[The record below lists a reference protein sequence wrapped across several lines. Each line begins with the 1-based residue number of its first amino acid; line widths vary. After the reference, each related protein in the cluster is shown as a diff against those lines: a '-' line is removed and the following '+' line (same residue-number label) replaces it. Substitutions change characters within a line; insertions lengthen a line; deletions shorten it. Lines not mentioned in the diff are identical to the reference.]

1 MWAWIVAVVLVIGAW
16 AAGFFFEVA
25 LWIRI
30 AITVVAVL
38 LIVGYYVVR
47 RIRAKSAAKA
57 LERELLK
64 QAEQQAAN
72 ARPDRR
78 AEINELHA
86 QFKRGL
92 GALKG
97 SRLGAGTGANAL
109 YALPWY
115 MIVGPPG
122 AGKTTA
128 IRHSGLD
135 FPIPDATGAL
145 RGVGGT
151 KNCDWWFTNEA
162 ILLDTAGRFATQADD
177 HEEWMA
183 FLDML
188 RKHRDKTPINGVLV
202 GISIADVVGA
212 TEEQAEQTAK
222 ALRARIDEVMTR
234 LQMIVP
240 VYVVFTKVDLIAG
253 FVETFE
259 DLKKSERAQIWGV
272 TFPLAQASM
281 DEPNKAFEAEFDLLI
296 EALHGHALRR
306 LANVRGHDKRARI
319 HQFPIEM
326 RALKGALAEFIG
338 ALLRKNTYQET
349 PLFRGVYFT
358 SGTQEGRPMDRVMA
372 GMQRA
377 FGLRVGG
384 SVEPP
389 MPAAADAKSYFL
401 TDLFRRVIF
410 PDQFVAAR
418 TRGEARRQLFAR
430 IGMGVG
436 AAALAALIA
445 IPAITSYL
453 KNRELVRST
462 GAIADEAERVDW
474 TDKAKATEG
483 LARIEPLRARL
494 HELETWNKDAPPLS
508 YRWGMYSGNTLYE
521 PVRDEYVSIVQRAMI
536 KPVKA
541 SLEEHLRS
549 IEANP
554 KRTPEEFNQ
563 RYDEL
568 KKYLMLTEREH
579 LDVDWAAPRITR
591 LWAEQA
597 HLKSADDE
605 AVVQLNVEE
614 YLRLVKSGQL
624 SPATRDERLV
634 TYVRSELLRTP
645 QIGRLYENLVRD
657 TNTEIAPLRRE
668 SIFYGSIA
676 TFVSSKRNLKID
688 GAYTKL
694 GWAKVRRLLDA
705 EKTKLTSEGW
715 VLGTEDE
722 RMPADQIDKE
732 VAALRQIYFDRY
744 REAWRDFLADLVV
757 AQPTS
762 AEASLEELLAL
773 TEPEWPYLRLVRILA
788 DNVELEMTS
797 AEAGKPGILEQVEER
812 AKEAAKQK
820 LLGQQVSLDAG
831 ALLNRDRPA
840 SPVELA
846 FRPITT
852 FGMPPKD
859 APPGAP
865 PTGLS
870 QYMGVL
876 RKLVG
881 VLGDLKDAKAAP
893 DPKAL
898 TGEFEQAYRA
908 TTALL
913 ADQDA
918 FTRPLMSPLLL
929 DPIASSWGS
938 VLKDAGGAA
947 GGLWEMT
954 AWKTWSTKLEPSYP
968 FTDRAANDAKIEDF
982 TAFFQPEK
990 GQIWSFYEQSLKGSL
1005 EKQGDD
1011 FVPSRRFKG
1020 QVPYTN
1026 EFLGCLKKAS
1036 KITDATFGADPKAPS
1051 VAFEVNL
1058 HSVSPDISEVTI
1070 EVDGV
1075 SRTYTNTP
1083 EEWLAVT
1090 WPAKDAKARGA
1101 KVRVRGLA
1109 GLQEEIN
1116 RAGDFGLFRLLD
1128 AADLKPGTAPGKAGD
1143 VAVVVATWKL
1153 ASKPDATVKIDIKPA
1168 KTDAPFAKGFFAGL
1182 KCPRLIT
1189 QGER

>member
-1 MWAWIVAVVLVIGAW
+1 MFAWIIAVILVIVAW
-16 AAGFFFEVA
+16 TAGFFFDFP
-25 LWIRI
+25 LGYRI
-30 AITVVAVL
+30 AITVFAVL
-38 LIVGYYVVR
+38 LVVGYYVVR
-47 RIRAKSAAKA
+47 RLRAKQAAHA

-64 QAEQQAAN
+64 QAEAQAAN

-78 AEINELHA
+78 AEIQELHA
-86 QFKRGL
+86 QFRKGL
-92 GALKG
+92 AALKS
-97 SRLGAGTGANAL
+97 SRLGAGGGMNAL

-162 ILLDTAGRFATQADD
+162 ILLDTAGRFATQNDD
-177 HEEWMA
+177 HEEWSA

-188 RKHRDKTPINGVLV
+188 RKYRTRGPINGVLV
-202 GISIADVVGA
+202 AISITDVVGA

-234 LQMIVP
+234 LQMVVP
-240 VYVVFTKVDLIAG
+240 VYVVFTKADLVAG
-253 FVETFE
+253 FVPTFE

-281 DEPNKAFEAEFDLLI
+281 DEPAKAFEAEFDLLI
-296 EALHGHALRR
+296 ESLHGNALRR
-306 LANVRGHDKRARI
+306 LAQTREQDKRAQI

-326 RALKGALAEFIG
+326 RALRAPLAEFVG
-338 ALLRKNTYQET
+338 ALLRKNSFQET

-358 SGTQEGRPMDRVMA
+358 SGTQEGRPLDRVMA

-377 FGLRVGG
+377 FGLR
-384 SVEPP
+384 SASSTSPQP
-389 MPAAADAKSYFL
+389 SAADAKSYFL

-430 IGMGVG
+430 IAMGTA
-436 AAALAALIA
+436 AAALATLIA
-445 IPAITSYL
+445 VPAVTSYV

-462 GAIADEAERVDW
+462 TAIADEAERFDW
-474 TDKAKATEG
+474 SDRSKPTEM

-494 HELETWNKDAPPLS
+494 HELETWSKDGPPLS
-508 YRWGMYSGNTLYE
+508 YRWGMYAGSSLYD
-521 PVRDEYVSIVQRAMI
+521 PVRDEYVSLLQRAMI
-536 KPVKA
+536 KPVKT
-541 SLEEHLRS
+541 SLEERLRS
-549 IEANP
+549 LEANP
-554 KRTPEEFNQ
+554 KRTPEEFNR

-579 LDVDWAAPRITR
+579 LDVEWAAPRITR
-591 LWAEQA
+591 LWSEQS
-597 HLKSADDE
+597 KVRSPDE
-605 AVVQLNVEE
+605 EALVQLNVEE
-614 YLRLVKSGQL
+614 YLKLVKSGQL
-624 SPATRDERLV
+624 QPAVRDDRLV

-657 TNTEIAPLRRE
+657 TNTEIAPLRRDT
-668 SIFYGSIA
+668 IFYGSSA
-676 TFVSSKRNLKID
+676 TFVTSRRNVKVD
-688 GAYTKL
+688 GAYTRL

-744 REAWRDFLADLVV
+744 REAWRDFIADLVV

-773 TEPEWPYLRLVRILA
+773 TEPEWPYMRLVRILA
-788 DNVELEMTS
+788 DNVELDMTA
-797 AEAGKPGILEQVEER
+797 AEANKESLLDQVEDR
-812 AKEAAKQK
+812 AKAAAKQK
-820 LLGQQVSLDAG
+820 LLGQPVDLDAG
-831 ALLNRDRPA
+831 AFLNRARPT

-846 FRPITT
+846 FKPVTV

-876 RKLVG
+876 RKLIG

-898 TGEFEQAYRA
+898 TGEFETAYRA
-908 TTALL
+908 TTAIL

-918 FTRPLMSPLLL
+918 FTRPLMAPLLL
-929 DPIASSWGS
+929 DPIAFSWGS

-947 GGLWEMT
+947 GGLWEVT
-954 AWKTWSTKLEPSYP
+954 AWKTWSSKLEPAYP
-968 FTDRAANDAKIEDF
+968 FAPAATTDAKIEDF
-982 TAFFQPEK
+982 ADFFKPEK
-990 GQIWSFYEQSLKGSL
+990 GQLWTFYDQSLKGSL
-1005 EKQGDD
+1005 ERQGDD

-1020 QVPYTN
+1020 QIPYSN
-1026 EFLGCLKKAS
+1026 EFLGCLRKAS

-1051 VAFEVNL
+1051 VAFELNL
-1058 HSVSPDISEVTI
+1058 HSVSPDVSEVAI
-1070 EVDGV
+1070 EIDGIG
-1075 SRTYTNTP
+1075 RTYTNTP
-1083 EEWLAVT
+1083 EEWLTAT
-1090 WPAKDAKARGA
+1090 WPAKDAKVRGA
-1101 KVRVRGLA
+1101 KVRVRGLS

-1116 RAGDFGLFRLLD
+1116 RPGDFGLFHLLD
-1128 AADLKPGTAPGKAGD
+1128 AADLKPGTVAGKSGEIS
-1143 VAVVVATWKL
+1143 VLVATWRL
-1153 ASKPDATVKIDIKPA
+1153 TSRPEAFVKIDIKPA
-1168 KTDAPFAKGFFAGL
+1168 KTDAPFARGFFAGL
-1182 KCPRLIT
+1182 KCPRIVT
-1189 QGER
+1189 QGGNP